1 MACVQKRRG
10 WRRDVD
16 GAARAVLVVVAP
28 VAMSM
33 ARTVTEHDREYNPY
47 IDRDRATAP
56 GIR

>member
-1 MACVQKRRG
+1 
-10 WRRDVD
+10 
-16 GAARAVLVVVAP
+16 VLVVVAP